1 MFSTFI
7 NAFKIKD
14 LRKKILY
21 TLLLIVVYRLGSAI
35 PIPGVNLEA
44 WKAATT
50 NLQAMSDFMSLM
62 SGTAFSQFTI
72 FAMGISPYITASIIL
87 QLLTIAIPALERMS
101 KEEDGR
107 QKIER
112 ITRYAGVGLAVV
124 QAIGIVLS
132 YGSMANGLQ
141 IVSNAGGLFWLRL
154 IIIAI
159 CAAAGTAFLMWLGER
174 ITEKGIGNGISMLIF
189 ASIVSRVP
197 TFIEERIN
205 AIKVAP
211 GSVMT
216 WVTLLLTI
224 VVILALIAF
233 VVYIDKAV
241 RKIPVQY
248 AKRVVGRK
256 MYGGQNTH
264 LPMKANANGVL
275 PLIFAMTIMQFP
287 EMIMQFFS
295 NKGGFVQ
302 FWKRWMIS
310 APQVWDPNFVNA
322 NGTIGGY
329 QPTSVLDKSLAYHGI
344 QYAPFVYYII
354 YFLLIIAFGYFY
366 TSITFNPVEMSK
378 NLQSNGGF
386 IPGIRPGKPT
396 GEYLG
401 KISNRLTL
409 FGSLF
414 LAVIAI
420 IPTIIL
426 NIMGVTNMFGATSV
440 LIMVSVALETTE
452 QLESQMLMRHYKGF
466 LN

>member
-21 TLLLIVVYRLGSAI
+21 TILLIVVYRLGSAI
-35 PIPGVNLEA
+35 PIPGVNLGAWREA
-44 WKAATT
+44 TSQ
-50 NLQAMSDFMSLM
+50 LSAMSDFMSLM
-62 SGTAFSQFTI
+62 SGSAFSQFTI

-112 ITRYAGVGLAVV
+112 ITRYAGVALAVV
-124 QAIGIVLS
+124 QAIGIVMS
-132 YGSMANGLQ
+132 YN
-141 IVSNAGGLFWLRL
+141 
-154 IIIAI
+154 
-159 CAAAGTAFLMWLGER
+159 
-174 ITEKGIGNGISMLIF
+174 GIGNGISMLIF

-197 TFIEERIN
+197 DFIGQRID
-205 AIKVAP
+205 AIKANP
-211 GSVMT
+211 GAVMT
-216 WVTLLLTI
+216 WVTLLITI
-224 VVILALIAF
+224 VVVLALITF
-233 VVYIDKAV
+233 VVFIDKAV

-287 EMIMQFFS
+287 EMIMQFFKS
-295 NKGGFVQ
+295 GGSFMN

-310 APQVWDPNFVNA
+310 APQVW
-322 NGTIGGY
+322 NGSAY
-329 QPTSVLDKSLAYHGI
+329 QATSVLKTTGVQYSGI
-344 QYAPFVYYII
+344 QYAPFVYYLV

-366 TSITFNPVEMSK
+366 TSITFNPAEMSK
-378 NLQSNGGF
+378 NLQQNGGF

-420 IPTIIL
+420 VPTIIL
-426 NIMGVTNMFGATSV
+426 NMMGVTNMFGATSV

>member
-35 PIPGVNLEA
+35 PIPGVNIQAWQEA
-44 WKAATT
+44 TK
-50 NLQAMSDFMSLM
+50 QYSAMSAFMGLM
-62 SGTAFSQFTI
+62 SGSAFSQFTI

-87 QLLTIAIPALERMS
+87 QLLTIAVPALERMS

-124 QAIGIVLS
+124 QSIGIVLS
-132 YGSMANGLQ
+132 FGQRDGMN
-141 IVSNAGGLFWLRL
+141 IVSGTGGTFILHLA
-154 IIIAI
+154 IIAI

-197 TFIEERIN
+197 EFIKARITSIRSN
-205 AIKVAP
+205 PADPMVWVKLV
-211 GSVMT
+211 VMIA
-216 WVTLLLTI
+216 VM
-224 VVILALIAF
+224 LALIAF

-264 LPMKANANGVL
+264 LPLKANANGVL

-287 EMIMQFFS
+287 EMIMQFF
-295 NKGGFVQ
+295 KQGGGFMN
-302 FWKRWMIS
+302 FWYRWMVSSPKVWVDGYGYADTTVIADGS
-310 APQVWDPNFVNA
+310 APFV
-322 NGTIGGY
+322 
-329 QPTSVLDKSLAYHGI
+329 GI
-344 QYAPFVYYII
+344 QFAPFVYYII

-366 TSITFNPVEMSK
+366 TSITFNPAEMSK
-378 NLQSNGGF
+378 NLQQNGGF

-426 NIMGVTNMFGATSV
+426 HMLGVTDMFGATSV

>member
-21 TLLLIVVYRLGSAI
+21 TILLIVVYRLGSAI
-35 PIPGVNLEA
+35 PIPGVNLVGWQEA
-44 WKAATT
+44 TK
-50 NLQAMSDFMSLM
+50 QMSAMSDFMSLM
-62 SGTAFSQFTI
+62 SGSAFSQFTI

-124 QAIGIVLS
+124 QSIGIVIS
-132 YGSMANGLQ
+132 YGSASGVE
-141 IVSNAGGLFWLRL
+141 IVSTEGGLFVLRL
-154 IIIAI
+154 AIIAI

-197 TFIEERIN
+197 DFIKERIN
-205 AIKVAP
+205 AIAAAP

-216 WVTLLLTI
+216 WVTLVLTI

-287 EMIMQFFS
+287 EMIMQFFKTGS
-295 NKGGFVQ
+295 GFMN
-302 FWKRWMIS
+302 FWYRWMVS
-310 APQVWDPNFVNA
+310 APRVWD
-322 NGTIGGY
+322 GSMY
-329 QPTSVLDKSLAYHGI
+329 QATSVMKNSGLTYSGI
-344 QYAPFVYYII
+344 QYAPFVYYLV

-420 IPTIIL
+420 VPTIIL
-426 NIMGVTNMFGATSV
+426 NMLGVTNMFGATSV

>member
-21 TLLLIVVYRLGSAI
+21 TVLLIVVYRLGSAI
-35 PIPGVNLEA
+35 PIPGVNIQA
-44 WKAATT
+44 WQAATKQ
-50 NLQAMSDFMSLM
+50 LSAMSDFMSLM

-132 YGSMANGLQ
+132 YNAVIGDQQ
-141 IVSNAGGLFWLRL
+141 IVSDAGGLFWLRL
-154 IIIAI
+154 IVIAI

-197 TFIEERIN
+197 DFIKERIT
-205 AIKVAP
+205 AIAAAP

-216 WVTLLLTI
+216 WVTLFITI
-224 VVILALIAF
+224 VVVLALIAF

-287 EMIMQFFS
+287 EMIMQFFK
-295 NKGGFVQ
+295 NGGGFMN

-310 APQVWDPNFVNA
+310 APQVWDGSKYNA
-322 NGTIGGY
+322 
-329 QPTSVLDKSLAYHGI
+329 TSVIDSGVAYHGI
-344 QYAPFVYYII
+344 QYAPFVYYVI

-378 NLQSNGGF
+378 NLQQNGGF

-420 IPTIIL
+420 VPTIIL
-426 NIMGVTNMFGATSV
+426 NMLGVTNMFGATSV

>member
-35 PIPGVNLEA
+35 PIPGVNLVG
-44 WKAATT
+44 WQKATEQLT
-50 NLQAMSDFMSLM
+50 AMSDFMSLM
-62 SGTAFSQFTI
+62 SGSAFSQFTI

-124 QAIGIVLS
+124 QSIGIVMS
-132 YGSMANGLQ
+132 YNGVLTGGDY
-141 IVSNAGGLFWLRL
+141 IVSTEGGLFVLRL
-154 IIIAI
+154 AIIAI

-197 TFIEERIN
+197 DFIQERIS
-205 AIKVAP
+205 AIAAAP
-211 GSVMT
+211 GKVMT

-224 VVILALIAF
+224 VVVLALITF

-287 EMIMQFFS
+287 EMIMQFFRRG
-295 NKGGFVQ
+295 GGFMN
-302 FWKRWMIS
+302 FWYRWMVS
-310 APQVWDPNFVNA
+310 APKVWD
-322 NGTIGGY
+322 GTMY
-329 QPTSVLDKSLAYHGI
+329 QPTSVLKDTGLTYTGI
-344 QYAPFVYYII
+344 QYAPFVYYLV

-378 NLQSNGGF
+378 NLQQNGGF

-420 IPTIIL
+420 VPTIIL
-426 NIMGVTNMFGATSV
+426 NMMGVTNMFGATSV

>member
-1 MFSTFI
+1 MFNTFI

-44 WKAATT
+44 WSAATK
-50 NLQAMSDFMSLM
+50 NLSAMSDFMSLM
-62 SGTAFSQFTI
+62 SGSAFSQFTI

-87 QLLTIAIPALERMS
+87 QLLTIAIPALEKMS

-112 ITRYAGVGLAVV
+112 ITRYTGVGLAVV
-124 QAIGIVLS
+124 QAIGIVVS
-132 YGSMANGLQ
+132 YNTAAGTDAAGNQLY
-141 IVSNAGGLFWLRL
+141 IVNPDGFVLRL
-154 IIIAI
+154 AIIAI

-174 ITEKGIGNGISMLIF
+174 ITEKGIGNGISILIF

-197 TFIEERIN
+197 DFIKERIN
-205 AIKVAP
+205 AIAANP

-216 WVTLLLTI
+216 WVILVLTI
-224 VVILALIAF
+224 VVILALITF
-233 VVYIDKAV
+233 VVFIDKAV

-295 NKGGFVQ
+295 RGGSFMN
-302 FWKRWMIS
+302 FWYRWMVS
-310 APQVWDPNFVNA
+310 SPKVYADGA
-322 NGTIGGY
+322 Y
-329 QPTSVLDKSLAYHGI
+329 QATSVMSVKGIAYSGI
-344 QYAPFVYYII
+344 QYAPFVYYVV

-378 NLQSNGGF
+378 NLQQNGGF

-396 GEYLG
+396 GDYLG

-420 IPTIIL
+420 VPTIIL

-440 LIMVSVALETTE
+440 LIMVSVALETADA
-452 QLESQMLMRHYKGF
+452 LDNQMLMRHYKGF

>member
-21 TLLLIVVYRLGSAI
+21 TVLLIVVYRLGSAI

-132 YGSMANGLQ
+132 YGSMSNGLQ

-197 TFIEERIN
+197 NFIEERIN
-205 AIKVAP
+205 AIKTAP

-287 EMIMQFFS
+287 EMIMQFF
-295 NKGGFVQ
+295 KRGGSFMN
-302 FWKRWMIS
+302 FWYRWMVS
-310 APQVWDPNFVNA
+310 TPKVW
-322 NGTIGGY
+322 NGTEY
-329 QPTSVLDKSLAYHGI
+329 MHTSVLKATGITYTGI
-344 QYAPFVYYII
+344 QYAPFVYYLV

-378 NLQSNGGF
+378 NLQQNGGF

>member
-21 TLLLIVVYRLGSAI
+21 TVLLIVVYRLGSAI
-35 PIPGVNLEA
+35 PIPGVNLVG
-44 WKAATT
+44 WQKATEQLT
-50 NLQAMSDFMSLM
+50 AMSDFMSLM
-62 SGTAFSQFTI
+62 SGSAFSQFTI

-112 ITRYAGVGLAVV
+112 ITRYAGVGLAVI
-124 QAIGIVLS
+124 QSIGIVVS
-132 YGSMANGLQ
+132 YGSASGME
-141 IVSNAGGLFWLRL
+141 IVSRAGGLYALRL

-197 TFIEERIN
+197 DFFTQRIE
-205 AIKVAP
+205 AISAAP
-211 GSVMT
+211 GEVMT
-216 WVTLLLTI
+216 WVKLVLT
-224 VVILALIAF
+224 VAVILALIAF

-287 EMIMQFFS
+287 EMIMQFF
-295 NKGGFVQ
+295 KEGGGFMN
-302 FWKRWMIS
+302 FWYRWMVS
-310 APQVWDPNFVNA
+310 SPRVWT
-322 NGTIGGY
+322 GSGY
-329 QPTSVLDKSLAYHGI
+329 AQTSVMKAAGVEYIGI
-344 QYAPFVYYII
+344 QYAPFVYYLI

-378 NLQSNGGF
+378 NLQQNGGF

-420 IPTIIL
+420 VPTIIL
-426 NIMGVTNMFGATSV
+426 NMMGVTNMFGATSV

>member
-21 TLLLIVVYRLGSAI
+21 TILLIVVYRLGSAI
-35 PIPGVNLEA
+35 PIPGVNLVGWQEA
-44 WKAATT
+44 TK
-50 NLQAMSDFMSLM
+50 QMSAMSDFMSLM
-62 SGTAFSQFTI
+62 SGSAFSQFTI

-124 QAIGIVLS
+124 QSIGIVIS
-132 YGSMANGLQ
+132 YGSASNVE
-141 IVSNAGGLFWLRL
+141 IVSTEGGLFVLRL
-154 IIIAI
+154 AIIAI

-197 TFIEERIN
+197 DFIKERIN
-205 AIKVAP
+205 AIAAAP

-216 WVTLLLTI
+216 WVTLVLTI

-287 EMIMQFFS
+287 EMIMQFFKTGS
-295 NKGGFVQ
+295 GFMN
-302 FWKRWMIS
+302 FWYRWMVS
-310 APQVWDPNFVNA
+310 SPKVWD
-322 NGTIGGY
+322 GSMY
-329 QPTSVLDKSLAYHGI
+329 QATSVMKNSGLTYSGI
-344 QYAPFVYYII
+344 QFAPFVYYLV

-378 NLQSNGGF
+378 NLQQNGGF

-420 IPTIIL
+420 VPTIIL
-426 NIMGVTNMFGATSV
+426 NMLGVTNMFGATSV